1 MSSYEC
7 NNLLRVPLLL
17 QRRRGMKIL
26 TIYDGTIQART
37 ALHYGLRKAEE
48 KKAELIVL
56 QVFQSSLFLDYDAGP
71 RVEEIARA
79 EAARHRRDAEAI
91 ISAAR
96 SVSVRFVSEDG
107 DTIEAA
113 ARIAA
118 GEQADLVLC
127 APRYKSLARRID
139 RPVYIIPGT
148 ILVPVDGS
156 DAIKADREAIVAE
169 ARLTGSRVLLLGVVP
184 VHLYTPA
191 EQDELEQV
199 RKRTA
204 AAVKK
209 ERKLLEEQ
217 SIEAAET
224 VRSGYPDEEILKAAE
239 EFSVSLIMLP
249 MGGKTP
255 SELTKAAAILLQ
267 EPERIKRPVTVLG
280 PAV

>member
-1 MSSYEC
+1 
-7 NNLLRVPLLL
+7 
-17 QRRRGMKIL
+17 MKIL

-37 ALHYGLRKAEE
+37 ALQYGLRKADE

-71 RVEEIARA
+71 RAEQIARA

-107 DTIEAA
+107 DTIETA
-113 ARIAA
+113 ARLA
-118 GEQADLVLC
+118 GSERVDLLLC
-127 APRYKSLARRID
+127 SPRYKAIARRTD

-156 DAIKADREAIVAE
+156 HAIKEDREAIVAE

-184 VHLYTPA
+184 IHLFTPA
-191 EQDELEQV
+191 EQEELEQV

-209 ERKLLEEQ
+209 ERRMLEEQ
-217 SIEAAET
+217 SIEAADV

-255 SELTKAAAILLQ
+255 SELTKAAAILLA
-267 EPERIKRPVTVLG
+267 EPERIKRPVTLLDPG
-280 PAV
+280 L

>member
-1 MSSYEC
+1 
-7 NNLLRVPLLL
+7 
-17 QRRRGMKIL
+17 MKIL

-37 ALHYGLRKAEE
+37 ALQYGLRKAGE

-56 QVFQSSLFLDYDAGP
+56 QVFQSSLFVDYDAGP
-71 RVEEIARA
+71 RAEEIARA
-79 EAARHRRDAEAI
+79 EAARHRREAEAI

-96 SVSVRFVSEDG
+96 SVLVRFVSEDG
-107 DTIEAA
+107 ETVDTA

-118 GEQADLVLC
+118 NEQVDLILC
-127 APRYKSLARRID
+127 SPRYKSLAKRTD

-148 ILVPVDGS
+148 ILVPVDGANAVS
-156 DAIKADREAIVAE
+156 GDREAIIAE

-191 EQDELEQV
+191 EQEELEQV

-209 ERKLLEEQ
+209 ERKMLEEQ
-217 SIEAAET
+217 SIEAADA

-239 EFSVSLIMLP
+239 EFAVSLIMLP

-255 SELTKAAAILLQ
+255 SEVTKAAAILLE
-267 EPERIKRPVTVLG
+267 EPERIKRPVTLIVPG
-280 PAV
+280 V